1 MRQLLYI
8 STSTELQLSNSLG
21 SILVRSRTRNAAAG
35 LTGLLWTDGTR
46 FLQILE
52 GPADAVS
59 ATFERIRQDP
69 RHRAVVILH
78 DRTVE
83 TRSFG
88 DWSMALHDDS
98 DARLAACLAMASPE
112 VRGTFEGVVAARRA
126 A

>member
-8 STSTELQLSNSLG
+8 STSTERQLTQSLG
-21 SILVRSRTRNAAAG
+21 NILARSRARNAADG

-52 GPADAVS
+52 GPTEAVGT
-59 ATFERIRQDP
+59 TFERIRQDP
-69 RHRAVVILH
+69 RHRAVVVLH
-78 DRTVE
+78 DRMVD

-88 DWSMALHDDS
+88 NWSMALHDDS
-98 DARLAACLAMASPE
+98 DARLSAALASASPE
-112 VRGTFEGVVAARRA
+112 VRATFEGLAAARRA